1 RRRAR
6 RGRGGRRLG
15 GSGRGG
21 RGRRRVGG
29 RGGGRRGLCGGRGGS
44 GGSGTEGGEHHEPV
58 AGRAEGQAPLLR
70 PLGAGQDVLEEGG
83 GAGVAPLASRDHGLV
98 ERSRRGHTSVV
109 RRRCLQIGG
118 RGRRHRDREAR
129 GRRGGVLPVVEGD
142 VARSAER
149 RRDCARPGAIDVD
162 GDLHL
167 ARNVA

>member
-29 RGGGRRGLCGGRGGS
+29 RGGGARGGRGRRGGGGGGGGGRRRRLSRRRARRGRGGRRLGGS
-44 GGSGTEGGEHHEPV
+44 GGGGRV
-58 AGRAEGQAPLLR
+58 GQ
-70 PLGAGQDVLEEGG
+70 GG
-83 GAGVAPLASRDHGLV
+83 GRSRAGVGPVASRDHGLV

-149 RRDCARPGAIDVD
+149 RRDRARPRAIDV
-162 GDLHL
+162 
-167 ARNVA
+167 V